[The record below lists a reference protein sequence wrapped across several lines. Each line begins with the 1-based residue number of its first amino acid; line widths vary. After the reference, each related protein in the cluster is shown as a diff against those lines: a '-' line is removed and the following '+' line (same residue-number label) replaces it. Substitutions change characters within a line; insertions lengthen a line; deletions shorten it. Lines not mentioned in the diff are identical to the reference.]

1 MVSADHQVI
10 NMHFD
15 NLIAFWLFVLLL
27 PVLGSLAWAV
37 RSFMKLGRVPD
48 FKDFLAYS
56 KVPTVRRRA
65 IVYAAYL
72 VGIVACMLAFTEP
85 YIFVS
90 AKDKEYSNIRIIFVT
105 DVSRSMVYAED
116 VPPNRLEAMRKQIR
130 EFYGSLDGIY
140 ECSILP
146 FAGDVNPYFC
156 PFTRTRLSFNG
167 ALDELDWRAASAFG
181 TDLTKAMEVVQ
192 EVYVKK
198 DKIDKSGLNIVIL
211 LSDGGRE
218 EALGTNRIK
227 LLQITRELSSKNFRI
242 YTVGVG
248 SDKAAPLVVRDS
260 KGSFVR
266 YITDANGQIST
277 SQLDEEIL
285 KQIADNGNGAY
296 YNLNAS
302 TALASDLD
310 KVIKE
315 NRKLVSEKSKLE
327 KLPLQPYLFSVT
339 VCLLMLCLLLNKV

>member
-1 MVSADHQVI
+1 MVLVNHLVI

-15 NLIAFWLFVLLL
+15 NPIAFWLFILLL

-37 RSFMKLGRVPD
+37 RSFMKLGRIPD

-56 KVPTVRRRA
+56 KVPTVYRRV
-65 IVYAAYL
+65 IVYGAYFAAFVL
-72 VGIVACMLAFTEP
+72 CMLAFTEP

-90 AKDKEYSNIRIIFVT
+90 TKDKEYSNIRIIFVT
-105 DVSRSMVYAED
+105 DVSRSMAYAED
-116 VPPNRLEAMRKQIR
+116 VPPSRLEAMRKQIR

-156 PFTRTRLSFNG
+156 PFTRTRLSFLT
-167 ALDELDWRAASAFG
+167 ALDELDWRTASAFG
-181 TDLTKAMEVVQ
+181 TDLTKAMEVIND
-192 EVYVKK
+192 VYVKK

-211 LSDGGRE
+211 FSDGGRE

-227 LLQITRELSSKNFRI
+227 LLQITRELSSKNFKI

-260 KGSFVR
+260 KGVFVR
-266 YITDANGQIST
+266 YITNAQGQIST

-285 KQIADNGNGAY
+285 KQVADNGNGAY
-296 YNLNAS
+296 YGLNAS
-302 TALASDLD
+302 TELASDLD

-315 NRKLVSEKSKLE
+315 NRKLVSEKTKLE
-327 KLPLQPYLFSVT
+327 KFQLQPYLFAVT

>member
-1 MVSADHQVI
+1 
-10 NMHFD
+10 
-15 NLIAFWLFVLLL
+15 LLL
-27 PVLGSLAWAV
+27 PVLGSVVWAL
-37 RSFMKLGRVPD
+37 RGFIKLKNVSD
-48 FKDFLAYS
+48 FRDFLVYS
-56 KVPTVRRRA
+56 KVPTTRRR
-65 IVYAAYL
+65 IFVYVAYF
-72 VGIVACMLAFTEP
+72 VAFAVCMLAFTEP
-85 YIFVS
+85 YFYVS
-90 AKDKEYSNIRIIFVT
+90 AKDKEYSNIRIIFVV

-116 VPPNRLEAMRKQIR
+116 VVPNRLEATKKQIKT
-130 EFYGSLDGIY
+130 FYQSLDGVY

-156 PFTRTRLSFNG
+156 PFTKTKLSFMG
-167 ALDELDWRAASAFG
+167 ALNELDWRAAPALG
-181 TDLTKAMEVVQ
+181 TDLTQAMEAIQ
-192 EVYVKK
+192 DVYIKK
-198 DKIDKSGLNIVIL
+198 DKIDKSGLNVVIL
-211 LSDGGRE
+211 ISDGGRE

-227 LLQITRELSSKNFRI
+227 LLQITRELSSKNFKI

-266 YITDANGQIST
+266 YITDAQGQIST

-285 KQIADNGNGAY
+285 KQIADNGSGAY
-296 YNLNAS
+296 YSLNAS

-315 NRKLVSEKSKLE
+315 NRKLVSEKSKIE
-327 KLPLQPYLFSVT
+327 KFYLQPYLFSVT